1 MSESLAALRVE
12 AAAYNISLSDHQI
25 GQFAIYLRELAIW
38 NAHTNLTAITSDEG
52 VRVRHFLDSLT
63 VASVVDLS
71 APLRVIDVGTGAGFP
86 GLALKIAFPHLH
98 VALLEATGKKLTF
111 LRHVCD
117 QMGIT
122 AGVDFIHQRAE
133 EAGHTRG
140 QRERY
145 DLVLARAVARLPVLL
160 EYLLPLARVGG
171 RCVALKGVT
180 AEAEAA
186 DSARALGK
194 LGGRLTQIDRVD
206 LPGVDEPHYL
216 VVVEK
221 AAPTPPSFPRKPGI
235 PSQRPL

>member
-1 MSESLAALRVE
+1 MSDSLAALRTE
-12 AAAYNISLSDHQI
+12 AAAFGIPLSDHQL
-25 GQFAIYLRELAIW
+25 GQFAIYQRELAAW

-63 VASVVDLS
+63 VARVVDLS

-86 GLALKIAFPHLH
+86 GLALRIAFPHLH
-98 VALLEATGKKLTF
+98 MALLEATGKKLTF
-111 LRHVCD
+111 LRHVCA
-117 QMGIT
+117 QMGIDT
-122 AGVDFIHQRAE
+122 GVEFIHQRAE
-133 EAGHTRG
+133 EAGQTPG
-140 QRERY
+140 QREAY
-145 DLVLARAVARLPVLL
+145 DLVLARAVARLPILL

-171 RCVALKGVT
+171 RCVALKGTT

-186 DSARALGK
+186 DSARALAR
-194 LGGRLTQIDRVD
+194 LGGRLTSIARVD

-221 AAPTPPSFPRKPGI
+221 VAPTPPSYPRKPGI

>member
-1 MSESLAALRVE
+1 MSDSLAALRAE
-12 AAAYNISLSDHQI
+12 AAAFGIHLSDHQL
-25 GQFAIYLRELAIW
+25 GQFAIYQRELAAW

-63 VASVVDLS
+63 VARVVDLS

-98 VALLEATGKKLTF
+98 MALLEATGKKLTF
-111 LRHVCD
+111 LRHVCA
-117 QMGIT
+117 QMGIDT
-122 AGVDFIHQRAE
+122 GVEFIHQRE
-133 EAGHTRG
+133 T
-140 QRERY
+140 Y
-145 DLVLARAVARLPVLL
+145 DLVLARAVARLPILL

-171 RCVALKGVT
+171 RCVALKGTT

-186 DSARALGK
+186 DSARALAR
-194 LGGRLTQIDRVD
+194 LGGRLTSIVRVD

-221 AAPTPPSFPRKPGI
+221 AAPTPPSYPRKPGI